1 MKTCDSANVA
11 MLQTPRCHV
20 AAHLNESTRR
30 PFRRQAF
37 SSQRRAS
44 ARPTQARRIDLTGR
58 VCEFNAEPQVA
69 QVAGKGKPLTAT
81 TIRAHVAIC
90 AILISCLRE
99 RKTWRL
105 QAVSGCSLSPLLI
118 FCKTAINLL
127 LRPAAAYSSRTTERG
142 VELTI
147 VVGPSH
153 HSRRSKRNEQ
163 GNRRCGFLT

>member
-1 MKTCDSANVA
+1 MKTGDSANVA

-20 AAHLNESTRR
+20 AAHLKESTRR

-37 SSQRRAS
+37 SSQKGAS
-44 ARPTQARRIDLTGR
+44 AGPTQARKINLTGR
-58 VCEFNAEPQVA
+58 VCKFNAEPQVA
-69 QVAGKGKPLTAT
+69 QVAGKKNPHRNNPS
-81 TIRAHVAIC
+81 RACRHSRH
-90 AILISCLRE
+90 LISCLKE
-99 RKTWRL
+99 RKTWRP

-127 LRPAAAYSSRTTERG
+127 LRPAVAYSSQTTERR

-153 HSRRSKRNEQ
+153 HPRRSKRNEQ
-163 GNRRCGFLT
+163 GNRRCGPLT